1 MTTRAEHLV
10 IDTGGFIK
18 NDMGSLHSMAD
29 NLVTL
34 QEVILYKISCLKYS
48 VVSSGK
54 KAMQVFPNCVFVMMI
69 SSLTL
74 ILSSSCEITATNI
87 DTLAL
92 RYVCL

>member
-34 QEVILYKISCLKYS
+34 QEVILYKIQFFMFEVFAYY
-48 VVSSGK
+48 VVPSETGC
-54 KAMQVFPNCVFVMMI
+54 M
-69 SSLTL
+69 L
-74 ILSSSCEITATNI
+74 
-87 DTLAL
+87 
-92 RYVCL
+92 